1 MSFQNQHGSIASE
14 LRKIGVS
21 IDTATRI
28 ATILGNP
35 NQETRS
41 GPQVQDLTP
50 KSLRYVDSQT
60 RKLQLSNLDFNEGD
74 PDFRRSHVQP
84 GQESLRPTQISSVQS
99 SVAPQSSSASLG
111 VAAGNFTSV
120 KSQGDSVQ
128 VGLNVKGKGNLMS
141 MNQGGDQLLGKNLR
155 VDAQSLQ
162 ESGLSASLENYGN
175 EMAIKMSVDL
185 PQLNQALSQTNQS
198 STTTTNGGGG
208 DRNFNPIPQPG
219 PGVSQCDTTSDRTTV
234 VTGVSCVNGNLV
246 VTTGTIP
253 VVRCSS

>member
-1 MSFQNQHGSIASE
+1 MSFQSQHGSIAAE
-14 LRKIGVS
+14 LRKLGVS
-21 IDTATRI
+21 VDTATRL

-50 KSLRYVDSQT
+50 KALRYVDGQT

-74 PDFRRSHVQP
+74 PDFRRSHVRP
-84 GQESLRPTQISSVQS
+84 GQEASRPTQISSVQS
-99 SVAPQSSSASLG
+99 SVAPQASSASLG
-111 VAAGNFTSV
+111 VSAGSFTSV

-128 VGLNVKGKGNLMS
+128 VGLNIKGKGNLMAMS
-141 MNQGGDQLLGKNLR
+141 QGGDQLLGKNLR

-175 EMAIKMSVDL
+175 EMAIKMGVDL
-185 PQLNQALSQTNQS
+185 PKLSDAIAGS
-198 STTTTNGGGG
+198 SSNTANS
-208 DRNFNPIPQPG
+208 PSPG
-219 PGVSQCDTTSDRTTV
+219 PGTGTEPGPNDNPCDTTSDRTTV

-253 VVRCSS
+253 VPNCS